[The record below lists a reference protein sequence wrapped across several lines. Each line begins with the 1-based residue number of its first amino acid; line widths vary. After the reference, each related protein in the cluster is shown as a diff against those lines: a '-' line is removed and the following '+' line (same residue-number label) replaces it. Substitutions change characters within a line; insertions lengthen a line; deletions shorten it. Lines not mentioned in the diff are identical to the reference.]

1 MNKYFLNISI
11 ALFISTIAI
20 SQSLQI
26 PSVQIKTMD
35 GKSFN
40 TKDIKGDGPVI
51 IDFWAT
57 WCKPCV
63 KELSAISEEY
73 EDLVEE
79 TGLKI
84 YAVSIDNSRSTAKVA
99 PFVNTNGWEY
109 EVLLDVNSD
118 FKRAMNVVNVP
129 HVFIY
134 NKKGELVE
142 QHTSYSEGDEEHLYE
157 SIRKLAKE

>member
-1 MNKYFLNISI
+1 MNKYFLSISI
-11 ALFISTIAI
+11 VLLISTITF

-35 GKSFN
+35 GRSFN
-40 TKDIKGDGPVI
+40 TKDIKGNGPVI

-57 WCKPCV
+57 WCKPCI
-63 KELSAISEEY
+63 KELNAISEEY

-84 YAVSIDNSRSTAKVA
+84 YAVSIDNSRSSARVS
-99 PFVNTNGWEY
+99 PFVNTNEWEY
-109 EVLLDVNSD
+109 EVLLDPNSD

-157 SIRKLAKE
+157 LIKKLAKE

>member
-1 MNKYFLNISI
+1 MNKYFLSISI

-35 GKSFN
+35 GRSFN

-84 YAVSIDNSRSTAKVA
+84 YAVSIDNSRSTARVA

-157 SIRKLAKE
+157 LIRKLAKE